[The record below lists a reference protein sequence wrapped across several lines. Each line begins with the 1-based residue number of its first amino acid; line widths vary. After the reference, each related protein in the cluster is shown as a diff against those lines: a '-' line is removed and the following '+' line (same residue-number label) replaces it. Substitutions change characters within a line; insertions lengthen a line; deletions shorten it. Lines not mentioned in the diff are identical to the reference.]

1 MYTCKKLYKQSNWKL
16 CIILQREILKYSN
29 CTVLHILAVLNISFG
44 LVSMETSKAHFLSG
58 EKGGHCSLSMLV
70 TVPRAQMHCP

>member
-1 MYTCKKLYKQSNWKL
+1 MSKNTTKGDIK
-16 CIILQREILKYSN
+16 ILQLHSL
-29 CTVLHILAVLNISFG
+29 LHILAVLSISFG